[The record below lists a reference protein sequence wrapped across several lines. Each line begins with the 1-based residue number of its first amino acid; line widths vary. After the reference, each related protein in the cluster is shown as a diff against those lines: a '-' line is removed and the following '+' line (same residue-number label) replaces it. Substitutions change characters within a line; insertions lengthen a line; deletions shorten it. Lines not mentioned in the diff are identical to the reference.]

1 MMEFG
6 WASGFVKPGVC
17 HIRTVYPGGERS
29 TYFEGTRVFVAI
41 CGAWLGPEP
50 DVVTEDDLPRV
61 RSLRAQR
68 QAVADVRLNRPACV
82 TSWQCTMTSNHSAS
96 EPPDRW

>member
-50 DVVTEDDLPRV
+50 DVVTEDDLPRCAACELSV
-61 RSLRAQR
+61 RPLPTF
-68 QAVADVRLNRPACV
+68 D
-82 TSWQCTMTSNHSAS
+82 
-96 EPPDRW
+96 